1 MCASTRFRIVTLW
14 VGGDALRQGSTSM
27 LPRMG
32 ISAGSP
38 RLTGLSQAAFCLAVM
53 LFISAKAWP
62 CSCIGIASIE
72 ETVSSLPLLVEA
84 EVVSLERTDS
94 PQYGPQV
101 LSATLRV
108 VRVLKGSR
116 IFGNHHNRTVNVLCK
131 FVSRVD
137 EDATHIRPASV
148 RTTERALCDGN
159 VCTLWNGT
167 HQWQAIYL
175 RADQRLSK
183 AVTVLYEVF

>member
-1 MCASTRFRIVTLW
+1 
-14 VGGDALRQGSTSM
+14 M

-108 VRVLKGSR
+108 VRVLKGSVSSATITIEQLMCYASLYPELMKMR
-116 IFGNHHNRTVNVLCK
+116 HIYVLPLSEPQNGRYAMAMCARSGMELINGK
-131 FVSRVD
+131 LYTFEQTRGSRRRLQFYMKYSD
-137 EDATHIRPASV
+137 F
-148 RTTERALCDGN
+148 
-159 VCTLWNGT
+159 
-167 HQWQAIYL
+167 QL
-175 RADQRLSK
+175 RHRKLSP
-183 AVTVLYEVF
+183 